1 MLILRIQ
8 HTLGLCNGNNLRG
21 GDDVGGERHPAGAGQ
36 GRQADV
42 LWQVRVTKKSW
53 ERRSPFL
60 SRCPNGLRVHQVLG
74 RVGVDKGG

>member
-21 GDDVGGERHPAGAGQ
+21 GDDVGGQRHPAGAGQ

-42 LWQVRVTKKSW
+42 LRQVRVCEKIREKAFTFS
-53 ERRSPFL
+53 
-60 SRCPNGLRVHQVLG
+60 VQVSQWAEG
-74 RVGVDKGG
+74 APGIGKGGGG